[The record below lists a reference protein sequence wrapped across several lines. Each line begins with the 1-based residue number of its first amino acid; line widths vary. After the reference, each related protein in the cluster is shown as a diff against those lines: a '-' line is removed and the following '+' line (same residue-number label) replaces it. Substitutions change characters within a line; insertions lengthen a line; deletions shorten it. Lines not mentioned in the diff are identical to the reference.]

1 MNLQALPEE
10 ALKEILALTEAK
22 KRLDL
27 QEEAQERFMSFAH
40 HVYENFIE
48 GRHHRIIAEKLEKVA
63 RGEIKR
69 LIVNMPPRHSKS
81 EFASY
86 LMPAWFLG
94 RNPKLKIIQATH
106 NTELAVRF
114 GRKVRDLLDDPQY
127 QEVFPDTKLKE
138 DNKGAGR
145 WQTQAGGEYFA
156 AGVGAAV
163 TGRGADLFIIDD
175 PHSEQDALS
184 ESAFDHAYEWYT
196 SGPRQRLQPG
206 GSIIIV
212 MTRWGK
218 KDLTGRLLAAQGS
231 DIMSDQWEVVE
242 FPAILPS
249 GSALWPEF
257 WEKDALLGIKA
268 SLPVAKWSAQWQ
280 QEPTVSEA
288 AIIKREWWQVWDK
301 EDIPSLDYILQ
312 AYDTAFSKKESA
324 DYSAIT
330 TWGIFKPE
338 EAGAE
343 HIILLDARRGR
354 WNFPE
359 LKEVAYEEHEYWE
372 PDMVIV
378 EAKATG
384 TPLIDELRLRGIPAL
399 GFAPGKGRDKVTRMH
414 MVAPLFEAGVVW
426 APDPVEKKFSDE
438 VIEEVTS
445 FPNGD
450 HDDFCD
456 SMTLAL
462 MRFRQGGFVS
472 LSGEDDMNDEYAPR
486 RREYY

>member
-1 MNLQALPEE
+1 MNLQALPED

-22 KRLDL
+22 KRLDTR
-27 QEEAQERFMSFAH
+27 EKAHDYFMPFAH

-48 GRHHRIIAEKLEKVA
+48 GQHHRVIAEKLEQVA
-63 RGEIKR
+63 QGKLKR
-69 LIVNMPPRHSKS
+69 LIINMPPRHSKS
-81 EFASY
+81 EFASF

-114 GRKVRDLLDDPQY
+114 GRKVRDLIDDPQY
-127 QEVFPDTKLKE
+127 KDIFPDTNLKE
-138 DNKGAGR
+138 DNKGAGK
-145 WQTQAGGEYFA
+145 WQTDKGGESFA

-163 TGRGADLFIIDD
+163 TGRGADVFVIDD

-184 ESAFDHAYEWYT
+184 ESAFDNAYEWYT

-206 GSIIIV
+206 GAIIIV

-231 DIMSDQWEVVE
+231 DIMADQWEVVE

-249 GSALWPEF
+249 DKPLWPEF

-268 SLPVAKWSAQWQ
+268 SLPVQKWNAQWQ
-280 QEPTVSEA
+280 QTPTSSDS
-288 AIIKREWWQVWDK
+288 AIIKREWWQAWGK
-301 EDIPSLDYILQ
+301 KDIPPVKYIIQ
-312 AYDTAFSKKESA
+312 SYDTAFSKKESA

-330 TWGIFKPE
+330 TWGVFEPE
-338 EAGAE
+338 EGGSDNL
-343 HIILLDARRGR
+343 ILLDARRGR

-372 PDMVIV
+372 PDMVVV

-399 GFAPGKGRDKVTRMH
+399 GFSPGKGRDKVTRMH
-414 MVAPLFEAGVVW
+414 MVAPLFEAGIVW
-426 APDPVEKKFSDE
+426 APNDKKFADE
-438 VIEEVTS
+438 VIEEVVS

-472 LSGEDDMNDEYAPR
+472 LLGEEEEHDEYR
-486 RREYY
+486 RKREYY

>member
-10 ALKEILALTEAK
+10 ALKEILALTEARK
-22 KRLDL
+22 NIDL
-27 QEEAQERFMSFAH
+27 REKAHDNFMPFVH
-40 HVYENFIE
+40 HVYDNFIE
-48 GRHHRIIAEKLEKVA
+48 GQHHRVIAEKLEAVA
-63 RGEIKR
+63 RGELKR
-69 LIVNMPPRHSKS
+69 LIINMPPRHSKS

-114 GRKVRDLLDDPQY
+114 GRKVRDLIDDPEY
-127 QEVFPDTKLKE
+127 KTIFPGTNLKE
-138 DNKGAGR
+138 DNKGAGK
-145 WQTQAGGEYFA
+145 WGTDKGAEYFA
-156 AGVGAAV
+156 AGVGAAI
-163 TGRGADLFIIDD
+163 TGRGADLLVIDD

-184 ESAFDHAYEWYT
+184 ETAFDHAYEWYT

-218 KDLTGRLLAAQGS
+218 KDLTGRLLAQQGS
-231 DIMSDQWEVVE
+231 DVMSDKWDVVE

-249 GSALWPEF
+249 DRPLWPEF
-257 WEKDALLGIKA
+257 WDKNALLSIKA
-268 SLPVAKWSAQWQ
+268 SLPASKWNAQWQ
-280 QEPTVSEA
+280 QQPTSSES
-288 AIIKREWWQVWDK
+288 AIIKREWWQQWDK
-301 EDIPSLDYILQ
+301 PKIPPLKYILQ
-312 AYDTAFSKKESA
+312 AYDTAFSKKQTA

-330 TWGIFKPE
+330 TWGVFQPE
-338 EAGAE
+338 EGGPD
-343 HIILLDARRGR
+343 HVILMDAQRGR

-359 LKEVAYEEHEYWE
+359 LKEVAFEEYEYWE
-372 PDMVIV
+372 PDMVLV

-399 GFAPGKGRDKVTRMH
+399 GFSPGKGSDKVTRMH
-414 MVAPLFEAGVVW
+414 MVAPLFEAGMVW
-426 APDPVEKKFSDE
+426 APEDKKFADD
-438 VIEEVTS
+438 VIEEVVS

-450 HDDFCD
+450 NDDYCD

-462 MRFRQGGFVS
+462 MRFRRGGFIS
-472 LSGEDDMNDEYAPR
+472 LAGEDDHEDEWRPR
-486 RREYY
+486 KREYY

>member
-1 MNLQALPEE
+1 MNLQALPED

-22 KRLDL
+22 KKLDTR
-27 QEEAQERFMSFAH
+27 EKAHDYFMPFAH
-40 HVYENFIE
+40 HVYDNFIE
-48 GRHHRIIAEKLEKVA
+48 GQHHRIIAEKLELVA
-63 RGEIKR
+63 QGKLKR
-69 LIVNMPPRHSKS
+69 LIINMPPRHSKS
-81 EFASY
+81 EFASF

-114 GRKVRDLLDDPQY
+114 GRKVRDLIDDPQY
-127 QEVFPDTKLKE
+127 KDIFPDTNLKE
-138 DNKGAGR
+138 DNKGAGK
-145 WQTQAGGEYFA
+145 WQTDKGGEYFA

-163 TGRGADLFIIDD
+163 TGRGADLFVIDD

-184 ESAFDHAYEWYT
+184 ESAFDNAYEWYT

-206 GSIIIV
+206 GAIIIV

-218 KDLTGRLLAAQGS
+218 KDLTGRLLASQGS
-231 DIMSDQWEVVE
+231 DVMADQWEVVE

-249 GSALWPEF
+249 DRPLWPEF

-268 SLPVAKWSAQWQ
+268 SLPVQKWNAQWQ
-280 QEPTVSEA
+280 QTPTSSDS
-288 AIIKREWWQVWDK
+288 AIIKREWWQEWDK
-301 EDIPSLDYILQ
+301 KDIPPVKYIIQ
-312 AYDTAFSKKESA
+312 SYDTAFSKKESA

-330 TWGIFKPE
+330 TWGVFEPE
-338 EAGAE
+338 EGGSDNL
-343 HIILLDARRGR
+343 ILLDARRGR

-359 LKEVAYEEHEYWE
+359 LKEVAHEEHEYWE
-372 PDMVIV
+372 PDMVVV

-399 GFAPGKGRDKVTRMH
+399 GFSPGKGRDKVTRMH

-426 APDPVEKKFSDE
+426 APNDKKFAEE
-438 VIEEVTS
+438 VIEEVVS

-472 LSGEDDMNDEYAPR
+472 LLGEEEEHDEYR
-486 RREYY
+486 RKREYY

>member
-27 QEEAQERFMSFAH
+27 REEASEKFMPFAH

-48 GRHHRIIAEKLEKVA
+48 GRHHRIIAEKLERVA
-63 RGEIKR
+63 RGELKR
-69 LIVNMPPRHSKS
+69 LIINMPPRHSKS
-81 EFASY
+81 EFASF

-114 GRKVRDLLDDPQY
+114 GRKVRDLIDDPAY
-127 QEVFPDTKLKE
+127 KEIFPDTNLKE
-138 DNKGAGR
+138 DNKGAGK
-145 WQTQAGGEYFA
+145 WGTTAGAEYFA
-156 AGVGAAV
+156 AGVGAAI
-163 TGRGADLFIIDD
+163 TGRGADLLIIDD

-184 ESAFDHAYEWYT
+184 ESAFDNAYEWYT

-206 GSIIIV
+206 GTIILV

-218 KDLTGRLLAAQGS
+218 KDLTGRLLGQQGS
-231 DIMSDQWEVVE
+231 DVMSDQWEVVE

-249 GSALWPEF
+249 DKPLWPEF
-257 WEKDALLGIKA
+257 WDKDALLSIKA
-268 SLPVAKWSAQWQ
+268 SLPVGKWNAQWQ
-280 QEPTVSEA
+280 QQPTSSES
-288 AIIKREWWQVWDK
+288 AIIKRDWWQDWEK
-301 EDIPSLDYILQ
+301 EEIPPVKYILQ
-312 AYDTAFSKKESA
+312 SYDTAFSKKETA

-330 TWGIFKPE
+330 TWGVFTPE
-338 EAGAE
+338 EGGPDN
-343 HIILLDARRGR
+343 IILMDAQRGR

-359 LKEVAYEEHEYWE
+359 LKEKAFEEHEYWE
-372 PDMVIV
+372 PDMVLV

-399 GFAPGKGRDKVTRMH
+399 GFSPGKGRDKVTIMH

-426 APDPVEKKFSDE
+426 APSDKKFADE
-438 VIEEVTS
+438 VIEEVVS

-462 MRFRQGGFVS
+462 MRFRQGGFIS
-472 LSGEDDMNDEYAPR
+472 LHGEGDDENEYR
-486 RREYY
+486 RKREYY

>member
-27 QEEAQERFMSFAH
+27 REEASEKFMPFAH

-48 GRHHRIIAEKLEKVA
+48 GSHHRIIAEKLERVA
-63 RGEIKR
+63 RGELKR
-69 LIVNMPPRHSKS
+69 LIINMPPRHSKS
-81 EFASY
+81 EFASF

-114 GRKVRDLLDDPQY
+114 GRKVRDLIDDPAY
-127 QEVFPDTKLKE
+127 KEIFPDTNLKE
-138 DNKGAGR
+138 DNTGAGK
-145 WQTQAGGEYFA
+145 WGTTAGAEYFA
-156 AGVGAAV
+156 AGVGAAI
-163 TGRGADLFIIDD
+163 TGRGADLLIIDD

-184 ESAFDHAYEWYT
+184 ESAFDNAYEWYT

-206 GSIIIV
+206 GTIILV

-218 KDLTGRLLAAQGS
+218 KDLTGRLLGQQGS
-231 DIMSDQWEVVE
+231 DVMSDQWEVVE

-249 GSALWPEF
+249 DKPLWPEF
-257 WEKDALLGIKA
+257 WDKDALLSIKA
-268 SLPVAKWSAQWQ
+268 SLPVGKWNAQWQ
-280 QEPTVSEA
+280 QQPTSSES
-288 AIIKREWWQVWDK
+288 AIIKRDWWQGWEK
-301 EDIPSLDYILQ
+301 EEIPPVKYILQ
-312 AYDTAFSKKESA
+312 SYDTAFSKKETA

-330 TWGIFKPE
+330 TWGVFTPE
-338 EAGAE
+338 EGGPDN
-343 HIILLDARRGR
+343 IILMDAQRGR

-359 LKEVAYEEHEYWE
+359 LKEKAFEEHEYWE
-372 PDMVIV
+372 PDMVLV

-399 GFAPGKGRDKVTRMH
+399 GFSPGKGRDKVTRMH

-426 APDPVEKKFSDE
+426 APSDKKFADE
-438 VIEEVTS
+438 VIEEVVS

-462 MRFRQGGFVS
+462 MRFRQGGFIS
-472 LSGEDDMNDEYAPR
+472 LHGEGEEENEYR
-486 RREYY
+486 RKREYY

>member
-1 MNLQALPEE
+1 MNLQALPED

-22 KRLDL
+22 KKLDTR
-27 QEEAQERFMSFAH
+27 EKAHDYFMPFAH

-48 GRHHRIIAEKLEKVA
+48 GQHHRIIAEKLELVA
-63 RGEIKR
+63 QGKLKR
-69 LIVNMPPRHSKS
+69 LIINMPPRHSKS
-81 EFASY
+81 EFASF

-114 GRKVRDLLDDPQY
+114 GRKVRDLIDDPRY
-127 QEVFPDTKLKE
+127 KDIFPDTNLKE
-138 DNKGAGR
+138 DNKGAGK
-145 WQTQAGGEYFA
+145 WQTDKGGEYFA

-163 TGRGADLFIIDD
+163 TGRGADLFVIDD

-184 ESAFDHAYEWYT
+184 ESAFDNAYEWYT

-206 GSIIIV
+206 GAIIIV

-231 DIMSDQWEVVE
+231 DVMADQWEVVE

-249 GSALWPEF
+249 DRPLWPEF

-268 SLPVAKWSAQWQ
+268 SLPVQKWNAQWQ
-280 QEPTVSEA
+280 QTPTSSDS
-288 AIIKREWWQVWDK
+288 AIIKREWWQEGEK
-301 EDIPSLDYILQ
+301 KDIPPVKYIIQ
-312 AYDTAFSKKESA
+312 SYDTAFSKKESA

-330 TWGIFKPE
+330 TWGVFEPE
-338 EAGAE
+338 EGGSDNL
-343 HIILLDARRGR
+343 ILLDARRGR

-359 LKEVAYEEHEYWE
+359 LKEVAHEEHEYWE
-372 PDMVIV
+372 PDMVVV

-399 GFAPGKGRDKVTRMH
+399 GFSPGKGRDKVTRMH

-426 APDPVEKKFSDE
+426 APNDKKFADE
-438 VIEEVTS
+438 VIEEVVS

-472 LSGEDDMNDEYAPR
+472 LLGEEEEHDEYR
-486 RREYY
+486 RKREYY

>member
-27 QEEAQERFMSFAH
+27 QEKAQNRFMPFAH

-48 GRHHRIIAEKLEKVA
+48 GKHHRIIAEKLEQVA
-63 RGEIKR
+63 RGELKR
-69 LIVNMPPRHSKS
+69 LIINMPPRHSKS

-114 GRKVRDLLDDPQY
+114 GRKVRDLIADPQY
-127 QEVFPDTKLKE
+127 KDIFPDTSLKE
-138 DNKGAGR
+138 DNKSAGK
-145 WQTQAGGEYFA
+145 WQTDKGGEYFA

-163 TGRGADLFIIDD
+163 TGRGADLFVIDD

-218 KDLTGRLLAAQGS
+218 KDLTGRLLAAQSS

-249 GSALWPEF
+249 DNPLWPEF
-257 WEKDALLGIKA
+257 WDKNALLGIKA

-280 QEPTVSEA
+280 QTPTTSEA
-288 AIIKREWWQVWDK
+288 AIVKRDWWKIWEEEKVPPCK
-301 EDIPSLDYILQ
+301 YILQ
-312 AYDTAFSKKESA
+312 SYDTAFSKKESA

-330 TWGIFKPE
+330 TWGVFNPE
-338 EAGAE
+338 EGGPDNL
-343 HIILLDARRGR
+343 ILIDAQRGR

-359 LKEVAYEEHEYWE
+359 LKETAYEEYEYWE
-372 PDMVIV
+372 PDMVLV

-399 GFAPGKGRDKVTRMH
+399 GFSPGKGKDKITRMH

-426 APDPVEKKFSDE
+426 APSDKKFADE
-438 VIEEVTS
+438 VIEEVAS
-445 FPNGD
+445 FPYGD

-472 LSGEDDMNDEYAPR
+472 LNGEEEVEDIYRR

>member
-22 KRLDL
+22 KRFDI
-27 QEEAQERFMSFAH
+27 QDKAQNSFMPFAH
-40 HVYENFIE
+40 HVYPNFIE
-48 GRHHRIIAEKLEKVA
+48 GNHHRVIAEKLERVA
-63 RGEIKR
+63 RGELKR
-69 LIVNMPPRHSKS
+69 LIINMPPRHSKS

-127 QEVFPDTKLKE
+127 NDIFPHTKLKE
-138 DNKGAGR
+138 DNKGAGK
-145 WQTQAGGEYFA
+145 WQTSEGGEYFA

-163 TGRGADLFIIDD
+163 TGRGADLFVIDD
-175 PHSEQDALS
+175 PHSEQDAMS
-184 ESAFDHAYEWYT
+184 ESAFDNAYEWYT

-218 KDLTGRLLAAQGS
+218 KDLTGRLLANQGS
-231 DIMSDQWEVVE
+231 DTFADQWEVVE
-242 FPAILPS
+242 FPAIMPS
-249 GSALWPEF
+249 DNPLWPEF

-268 SLPVAKWSAQWQ
+268 SLPVGKWNAQWQ
-280 QEPTVSEA
+280 QNPTASES
-288 AIIKREWWQVWDK
+288 AIIKREWWQEWEK
-301 EDIPSLDYILQ
+301 EKIPPVKYILQ
-312 AYDTAFSKKESA
+312 SYDTAFSKKETA

-330 TWGIFKPE
+330 TWGVFEPE
-338 EAGAE
+338 EGGPD
-343 HIILLDARRGR
+343 HIILMDAQRGR

-359 LKEVAYEEHEYWE
+359 LKQVAYEEHEYWE
-372 PDMVIV
+372 PDMVLV

-426 APDPVEKKFSDE
+426 APKDKKFADE
-438 VIEEVTS
+438 VIEEVVS

-462 MRFRQGGFVS
+462 MRFRQGGFV
-472 LSGEDDMNDEYAPR
+472 LLEGEDDMSGDVYKAK
-486 RREYY
+486 REYY

>member
-27 QEEAQERFMSFAH
+27 REEACEKFMPFAH

-48 GRHHRIIAEKLEKVA
+48 GSHHRIIAEKLERVA
-63 RGEIKR
+63 RGELKR
-69 LIVNMPPRHSKS
+69 LIINMPPRHSKS
-81 EFASY
+81 EFASF

-114 GRKVRDLLDDPQY
+114 GRKVRDLIDDPAY
-127 QEVFPDTKLKE
+127 KEIFPDTNLKE
-138 DNKGAGR
+138 DNKGAGK
-145 WQTQAGGEYFA
+145 WGTTAGAEYFA
-156 AGVGAAV
+156 AGVGAAI
-163 TGRGADLFIIDD
+163 TGRGADLLIIDD

-184 ESAFDHAYEWYT
+184 ESAFDNAYEWYT

-206 GSIIIV
+206 GTIILV

-218 KDLTGRLLAAQGS
+218 KDLTGRLLAQQGS
-231 DIMSDQWEVVE
+231 DVMSDQWEVVE

-249 GSALWPEF
+249 DKPLWPEF
-257 WEKDALLGIKA
+257 WDKDALLSIKA
-268 SLPVAKWSAQWQ
+268 SLPVGKWNAQWQ
-280 QEPTVSEA
+280 QQPTSSES
-288 AIIKREWWQVWDK
+288 AIIKRDWWQGWEK
-301 EDIPSLDYILQ
+301 EEIPPVKYILQ
-312 AYDTAFSKKESA
+312 SYDTAFSKKETA

-330 TWGIFKPE
+330 TWGVFTPE
-338 EAGAE
+338 EGGPDN
-343 HIILLDARRGR
+343 IILMDAQRGR

-359 LKEVAYEEHEYWE
+359 LKEKAFEEHEYWE
-372 PDMVIV
+372 PDMVLV

-399 GFAPGKGRDKVTRMH
+399 GFSPGKGRDKVTRMH

-426 APDPVEKKFSDE
+426 APSDKKFADE
-438 VIEEVTS
+438 VIEEVVS

-462 MRFRQGGFVS
+462 MRFRQGGFIS
-472 LSGEDDMNDEYAPR
+472 LHGEGEEENEYR
-486 RREYY
+486 RKREYY

>member
-1 MNLQALPEE
+1 MSLQALPEE

-22 KRLDL
+22 KTLDL
-27 QEEAQERFMSFAH
+27 REKAQDYFMPFAH

-48 GRHHRIIAEKLEKVA
+48 GRHHRIIAEKLERVA
-63 RGEIKR
+63 RGELKR
-69 LIVNMPPRHSKS
+69 LIINMPPRHSKS
-81 EFASY
+81 EFASF

-114 GRKVRDLLDDPQY
+114 GRKVRDL
-127 QEVFPDTKLKE
+127 
-138 DNKGAGR
+138 
-145 WQTQAGGEYFA
+145 
-156 AGVGAAV
+156 
-163 TGRGADLFIIDD
+163 IDD
-175 PHSEQDALS
+175 P
-184 ESAFDHAYEWYT
+184 AYKEIFPNT
-196 SGPRQRLQPG
+196 NGPRQRLQPG
-206 GSIIIV
+206 GTIILV

-218 KDLTGRLLAAQGS
+218 KDLTGRLLAQQGS
-231 DIMSDQWEVVE
+231 DVMSDQWEVVE

-249 GSALWPEF
+249 DDPLWPEF
-257 WEKDALLGIKA
+257 WDKDALLSIKA
-268 SLPVAKWSAQWQ
+268 SLPVQKWNAQWQ
-280 QEPTVSEA
+280 QTPTGSDS
-288 AIIKREWWQVWDK
+288 AIIKREWWKPWEEEK
-301 EDIPSLDYILQ
+301 IPPVKYVLQ

-330 TWGIFKPE
+330 TWGVFSPE
-338 EAGAE
+338 EGGPDN
-343 HIILLDARRGR
+343 IILMDARRGR

-359 LKEVAYEEHEYWE
+359 LKEVAYDEHEYWD

-399 GFAPGKGRDKVTRMH
+399 GFSPGKGSDKITRMH

-426 APDPVEKKFSDE
+426 APSDKKFADE
-438 VIEEVTS
+438 VIEEVVS

-462 MRFRQGGFVS
+462 MRFRQGGFIS
-472 LSGEDDMNDEYAPR
+472 LASEVEDNEIMYRPK
-486 RREYY
+486 REYY

>member
-1 MNLQALPEE
+1 
-10 ALKEILALTEAK
+10 
-22 KRLDL
+22 
-27 QEEAQERFMSFAH
+27 
-40 HVYENFIE
+40 
-48 GRHHRIIAEKLEKVA
+48 
-63 RGEIKR
+63 
-69 LIVNMPPRHSKS
+69 
-81 EFASY
+81 
-86 LMPAWFLG
+86 
-94 RNPKLKIIQATH
+94 
-106 NTELAVRF
+106 
-114 GRKVRDLLDDPQY
+114 
-127 QEVFPDTKLKE
+127 
-138 DNKGAGR
+138 
-145 WQTQAGGEYFA
+145 
-156 AGVGAAV
+156 
-163 TGRGADLFIIDD
+163 
-175 PHSEQDALS
+175 
-184 ESAFDHAYEWYT
+184 
-196 SGPRQRLQPG
+196 
-206 GSIIIV
+206 
-212 MTRWGK
+212 
-218 KDLTGRLLAAQGS
+218 
-231 DIMSDQWEVVE
+231 MSDKWEVVE

-249 GSALWPEF
+249 GSPLWPEF
-257 WEKDALLGIKA
+257 WEKDALLSIKA

-301 EDIPSLDYILQ
+301 EDIPRLDYVLQ

-330 TWGIFKPE
+330 TWGIFKPD
-338 EAGAE
+338 EAGAD

-359 LKEVAYEEHEYWE
+359 LKEIAYEEHEYWE
-372 PDMVIV
+372 PDMVVV

-426 APDPVEKKFSDE
+426 APDPEQKKFSDE

-472 LSGEDDMNDEYAPR
+472 LNGEDNMNDEYAPR

>member
-10 ALKEILALTEAK
+10 ALKEILALTEARK
-22 KRLDL
+22 TLDL
-27 QEEAQERFMSFAH
+27 REEAHEKFMPFAH

-48 GRHHRIIAEKLEKVA
+48 GQHHRIIAEKLERVA
-63 RGEIKR
+63 RGDLKR
-69 LIVNMPPRHSKS
+69 LIINMPPRHSKS

-114 GRKVRDLLDDPQY
+114 GRKVRDLIDDPAY
-127 QEVFPDTKLKE
+127 KEIFPNTNLKE
-138 DNKGAGR
+138 DNKGAGK
-145 WQTQAGGEYFA
+145 WGTTAGAEYFA
-156 AGVGAAV
+156 AGVGAAI
-163 TGRGADLFIIDD
+163 TGRGADLLIIDD

-184 ESAFDHAYEWYT
+184 ESAFDNAYEWYT

-206 GSIIIV
+206 GTIILV

-218 KDLTGRLLAAQGS
+218 KDLTGRLLAQQGS

-249 GSALWPEF
+249 DKPLWPEF
-257 WEKDALLGIKA
+257 WAKDALLGIKA
-268 SLPVAKWSAQWQ
+268 SLPVGKWNAQWQ
-280 QEPTVSEA
+280 QTPTSSES
-288 AIIKREWWQVWDK
+288 AIIKKEWWQDWEK
-301 EDIPSLDYILQ
+301 EEIPPVKYILQ
-312 AYDTAFSKKESA
+312 AYDTAFSKKETA

-330 TWGIFKPE
+330 TWGVFEPE
-338 EAGAE
+338 EGGPDN
-343 HIILLDARRGR
+343 IILMDAQRGR

-359 LKEVAYEEHEYWE
+359 LKEKAFEEHEYWE
-372 PDMVIV
+372 PDMVLV
-378 EAKATG
+378 EAKASG

-399 GFAPGKGRDKVTRMH
+399 GFSPGKGRDKVTRMH

-426 APDPVEKKFSDE
+426 APSDKKFADE
-438 VIEEVTS
+438 VIEEVVS

-462 MRFRQGGFVS
+462 MRFRQGGFIV
-472 LSGEDDMNDEYAPR
+472 LDGEEDKENEYR
-486 RREYY
+486 RKREYY

>member
-1 MNLQALPEE
+1 MNLQALPED

-22 KRLDL
+22 KRLDTR
-27 QEEAQERFMSFAH
+27 EKAHDYFMPFAH

-48 GRHHRIIAEKLEKVA
+48 GQHHRVIAEKLELVA
-63 RGEIKR
+63 QGKLKR
-69 LIVNMPPRHSKS
+69 LIINMPPRHSKS
-81 EFASY
+81 EFASF

-114 GRKVRDLLDDPQY
+114 GRKVRDLIDDPQY
-127 QEVFPDTKLKE
+127 KDIFPDTNLKE
-138 DNKGAGR
+138 DNKGAGK
-145 WQTQAGGEYFA
+145 WQTDKGGEYFA

-163 TGRGADLFIIDD
+163 TGRGADLFVIDD

-184 ESAFDHAYEWYT
+184 ESAFDNAYEWYT

-206 GSIIIV
+206 GAIIIV

-231 DIMSDQWEVVE
+231 DIMADQWEVVE

-249 GSALWPEF
+249 DKPLWPEF
-257 WEKDALLGIKA
+257 LDKDALLGIKA
-268 SLPVAKWSAQWQ
+268 SLPVQKWNAQWQ
-280 QEPTVSEA
+280 QTPTRSDS
-288 AIIKREWWQVWDK
+288 AIIKREWWQEWTKK
-301 EDIPSLDYILQ
+301 EIPPVKYIIQ
-312 AYDTAFSKKESA
+312 SYDTAFSKKESA

-330 TWGIFKPE
+330 TWGVFEPE
-338 EAGAE
+338 EGGSDNL
-343 HIILLDARRGR
+343 ILLDARRGR

-372 PDMVIV
+372 PDMVVV

-399 GFAPGKGRDKVTRMH
+399 GFSPGKGRDKVTRMH

-426 APDPVEKKFSDE
+426 APNDKKFADE
-438 VIEEVTS
+438 VIEEVVS

-472 LSGEDDMNDEYAPR
+472 LLGEEEEHDDYR
-486 RREYY
+486 RKREYY